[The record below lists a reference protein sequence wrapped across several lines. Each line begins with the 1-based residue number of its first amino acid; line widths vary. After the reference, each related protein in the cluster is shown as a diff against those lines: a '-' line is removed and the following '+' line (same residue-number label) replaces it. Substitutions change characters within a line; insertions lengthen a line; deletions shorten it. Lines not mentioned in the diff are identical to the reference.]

1 MFGIRAIRFQKRL
14 EIVVELEEWN
24 KDGNYTRTGLDEEPY
39 SLLNV
44 PVSRVI
50 LPIFPGKNVTVI
62 AEVIALNYLLKT
74 YGYNAAHVF
83 ADTLQDEI
91 RRKTGEVSSDH
102 DDRLIS
108 YFQSDIE

>member
-1 MFGIRAIRFQKRL
+1 
-14 EIVVELEEWN
+14 
-24 KDGNYTRTGLDEEPY
+24 LDEDPF
-39 SLLNV
+39 SILQV

-74 YGYNAAHVF
+74 YGYHAANVF
-83 ADTLQDEI
+83 SETLEYEIKKKTDEI
-91 RRKTGEVSSDH
+91 ASLH